1 MSGFPRIIAG
11 IFDMFGGLIIFYAAL
26 LLVGTRTAIAATL
39 AYVMVDGGRRLMK
52 REKLPPLYLP
62 SALLGIGFG
71 ITDLAAPS
79 PFMLKWEPMIGNV
92 LIAGFFV
99 AGAHAEVPLPVQ
111 FAGPAGKNIPLHRPE
126 VMRFM
131 RFWTYVWAAYFLARG
146 AAIVW
151 IMHEWPLA
159 EAVAIRTVFGWA
171 TLGAMIGL
179 SFLGRR
185 LMRVFQLFGLFR
197 PSAPPPPP
205 PPPEAGR

>member
-1 MSGFPRIIAG
+1 MSRFLRILAG
-11 IFDMFGGLIIFYAAL
+11 IFNMFGGLIIFYAAL
-26 LLVGTRTAIAATL
+26 LLVGTQTAIAVTL
-39 AYVMVDGGRRLMK
+39 AYVVVDGGRRLAK

-71 ITDLAAPS
+71 VIDLLAPS
-79 PFMLKWEPMIGNV
+79 PFMLKWEPLIGNV
-92 LIAGFFV
+92 LIAGFFA

-111 FAGPAGKNIPLHRPE
+111 FAGSAGKNIPLHRPE

-159 EAVAIRTVFGWA
+159 EAVAIRTVFGWV

-185 LMRVFQLFGLFR
+185 LMRAFQAIGLFR
-197 PSAPPPPP
+197 PAPAAPPAAVTEQQP
-205 PPPEAGR
+205 